1 MILDKKKFK
10 NGLKK
15 IIIAVTLAF
24 IGPVL
29 FVFGSGKNILIT
41 LVGGIIMI
49 CSFTLGV
56 MGLQKILTSFFE
68 KPNE

>member
-29 FVFGSGKNILIT
+29 FVFGSDNNILIT

-49 CSFTLGV
+49 SSFTLGLI
-56 MGLQKILTSFFE
+56 GLQRILTSFFE